1 MRAVDEEAGGE
12 AAKPFHTMSVERVHE
27 ALRRPP
33 YSVPVGTI
41 SSEKVRKKVVQCVF
55 SLVWRVCSWGYRFSD
70 PKEQA
75 YTVRSRGRGC
85 VVVVCMYICR
95 YIRMLNKCD
104 SEKPGV
110 EVVRRGVYCPTGW
123 TIKKLLMGGLRSRGR
138 VGLWLQ
144 VGTTAMLTSG
154 TSGCRDISDAKK
166 FFA

>member
-12 AAKPFHTMSVERVHE
+12 AAKPFHTMSVERVHK

-95 YIRMLNKCD
+95 YIRMLNKCN

-110 EVVRRGVYCPTGW
+110 EVAAWGILSYWV
-123 TIKKLLMGGLRSRGR
+123 
-138 VGLWLQ
+138 
-144 VGTTAMLTSG
+144 
-154 TSGCRDISDAKK
+154 DD
-166 FFA
+166 